1 MKVLTPIAAFAAVAL
16 VPISVA
22 APWSTDYQRLIRE
35 ATENYRGDF
44 VEGPISVEHYYFYGS
59 FTRDTR
65 DKYLRAFTAFPCTRS
80 LLDALTSNQTMQ
92 LTPSRTEFTFHHD

>member
-1 MKVLTPIAAFAAVAL
+1 MKVLTPIAALAAVAL
-16 VPISVA
+16 APISVA
-22 APWSTDYQRLIRE
+22 APWSADYQRLIRE

-44 VEGPISVEHYYFYGS
+44 VEGAISVEHYYFYGS